1 MPVII
6 GQVDTDISVDR
17 GATAS
22 GSGTQ
27 TAEGGGLPLEV
38 QVEELRAAIREII
51 AEELEREL
59 RRRLPQR

>member
-17 GATAS
+17 GAAS
-22 GSGTQ
+22 PGGGTQ
-27 TAEGGGLPLEV
+27 SAETGGQPLEV

>member
-17 GATAS
+17 GAAS
-22 GSGTQ
+22 SGGGTQ
-27 TAEGGGLPLEV
+27 TAEAGSQPLEV

>member
-17 GATAS
+17 GAAPSGAGTAS
-22 GSGTQ
+22 
-27 TAEGGGLPLEV
+27 AEAGGQPLEV

>member
-6 GQVDTDISVDR
+6 GQVDTDITVDR
-17 GATAS
+17 GAAS
-22 GSGTQ
+22 SD
-27 TAEGGGLPLEV
+27 GGAQPGEAGAPPLEV

>member
-6 GQVDTDISVDR
+6 GQVDTDISVER
-17 GATAS
+17 GAAS
-22 GSGTQ
+22 SGGSAPS
-27 TAEGGGLPLEV
+27 AEAAGQPLEV
-38 QVEELRAAIREII
+38 QVEELRAAIRELI